1 MSGSNYVDTPLPSL
15 PPSQH
20 SLPSP
25 PLHSTP
31 LPSPSLHMLLSCQVT
46 VLFADL
52 HGFLDNQK
60 APWELLS
67 LRVKYYEVIIKVGGG
82 VTRWGRDQGGGCR
95 SVCMSVS

>member
-1 MSGSNYVDTPLPSL
+1 MLTHTSPPSL
-15 PPSQH
+15 LPYI
-20 SLPSP
+20 PSP
-25 PLHSTP
+25 PL
-31 LPSPSLHMLLSCQVT
+31 PSPFLLFLHVLLSRQVT

>member
-1 MSGSNYVDTPLPSL
+1 
-15 PPSQH
+15 
-20 SLPSP
+20 
-25 PLHSTP
+25 
-31 LPSPSLHMLLSCQVT
+31 MLLSRQVT

-82 VTRWGRDQGGGCR
+82 MTRWGRD
-95 SVCMSVS
+95 